1 MPWKWGVKE
10 DVHYSSATDS
20 KVKKKKKQPY
30 VAHSE
35 NIYNIHV
42 VHMWY

>member
-20 KVKKKKKQPY
+20 KVKKTKQPY

-35 NIYNIHV
+35 NIYNIHI